1 MSNAVVK
8 TSKVIKGMTSN
19 IRTSFDVFD
28 RARDVYLAQI
38 KRAEGRLFRAYSPR
52 HRSPHWRGFGS
63 NRFRTRARSGTS
75 ASILITKKCR
85 SDVALTTSFLT

>member
-19 IRTSFDVFD
+19 VRTHFDVFD

-38 KRAEGRLFRAYSPR
+38 KRAEADYFERIKRATEMLT
-52 HRSPHWRGFGS
+52 GEGE
-63 NRFRTRARSGTS
+63 S
-75 ASILITKKCR
+75 ATPEAAAPAAPSEV
-85 SDVALTTSFLT
+85 SAPAA

>member
-1 MSNAVVK
+1 MSKEIVK

-38 KRAEGRLFRAYSPR
+38 KRAEADYFERIKRATAILTGEGDS
-52 HRSPHWRGFGS
+52 
-63 NRFRTRARSGTS
+63 TS
-75 ASILITKKCR
+75 A
-85 SDVALTTSFLT
+85 TSTETAPIQSSEAAAN